1 MSVASNLS
9 TNLFTPIQ
17 IGELSLANRIVMAP
31 LTRCRAGAGARK
43 IPSALNATYYAQRA
57 SAGLII
63 TEATQVSPLSTAYPN
78 TPGIFTPEQVAGWQL
93 VTEAVHQKG
102 GKIFLQLWHGG
113 RVAHPLWH
121 PEGLDPVAP
130 SAIAAAGQT
139 QTPQG
144 LQPFATPRALTI
156 TEIAE
161 IVEQFRVGA
170 EKALAA
176 GFDGVE
182 LHGAFG
188 YLIDQFLQDHSNRRT
203 DEYGGSVA
211 NRARFLLEVVAAVT
225 GVWGKDRVGIK
236 LSPSNTFNDMKDS
249 QPIET
254 FSYVIKELNQF
265 DLAYVHLMETTPA
278 DLRHGGTTIP
288 TKIFRPLY
296 QGRLMANAGYTK
308 ATADQALAAGDAD
321 LVSFGSLFI
330 ANPDLPERF
339 HKDAPLNTPDPQTFY
354 AYPCDDSTQDCN
366 FAKGYIDYPFLA
378 D

>member
-1 MSVASNLS
+1 
-9 TNLFTPIQ
+9 
-17 IGELSLANRIVMAP
+17 
-31 LTRCRAGAGARK
+31 
-43 IPSALNATYYAQRA
+43 
-57 SAGLII
+57 
-63 TEATQVSPLSTAYPN
+63 
-78 TPGIFTPEQVAGWQL
+78 
-93 VTEAVHQKG
+93 
-102 GKIFLQLWHGG
+102 
-113 RVAHPLWH
+113 
-121 PEGLDPVAP
+121 
-130 SAIAAAGQT
+130 
-139 QTPQG
+139 
-144 LQPFATPRALTI
+144 
-156 TEIAE
+156 
-161 IVEQFRVGA
+161 
-170 EKALAA
+170 
-176 GFDGVE
+176 
-182 LHGAFG
+182 
-188 YLIDQFLQDHSNRRT
+188 
-203 DEYGGSVA
+203 
-211 NRARFLLEVVAAVT
+211 VVAAVT

-254 FSYVIKELNQF
+254 FSYVIKALNQF